1 MNAIQALLTDH
12 IAIWTDADTKKKT
25 GRGRSSGNAASVYG
39 IRKLRELILELAVR
53 GKLVPQDA
61 NDEPASELLKRIQA
75 EKAKL
80 IAEGKIKKDKPLAPI
95 TENEKTF
102 ELPHGWEWVRLGDTG
117 RIFNGNSVSESEKVT
132 LSKVTEGYPFVAT
145 KDIGYGLE
153 KLDYEN
159 GIKVP
164 FDALNFRV
172 AKINTVFICAEG
184 GSAGKKCGISDRD
197 ICFGNKLYANE
208 TWAGMNAKF
217 ILYIYLT
224 PYFYNEFAVRM
235 TGIIGGIARSEFL
248 ELPVPIPPEE
258 EQERIVAKLDELM
271 ALCDQLETRH
281 NNAAE
286 AHEKL
291 VSHLLSTLTQ
301 TSVRPE
307 YIEGRGS
314 TSSPRTEFE
323 ENWQRI
329 AAHFDTLF
337 TTEAS
342 IDSLKQTLLQLAVM
356 GKLVPQDPNDE
367 PVSVLLKRI
376 QAEKARFIAEGKI
389 KKDKPLPP
397 IPEDEKPFELPQS
410 WAWAR
415 IGESVLSTEYG
426 LSEKSFEVSEGV
438 PVLKMG
444 DIQDGKVILGGQ
456 KKVAHNV
463 EGLPELYLRAGDLLY
478 NRTNSAELVGKTGI
492 YDGLDGVYTF
502 ASYLIRIRCVDTLLS
517 PRYLNFVMGTPLFRE
532 TQIEPHLKQQC
543 GQANV
548 NGTIMKNMIVSVPP
562 FEAQKRIVAKVDE
575 LTALCDQIKTRIT
588 LANQLQQKLADVVV
602 EQAIA

>member
-1 MNAIQALLTDH
+1 MNAIQTLLTEHLD
-12 IAIWTDADTKKKT
+12 IWTDADTEKKS
-25 GRGRSSGNAASVYG
+25 GRGRSLGNAASVYG

-61 NDEPASELLKRIQA
+61 NDEPASELLRRIQA
-75 EKAKL
+75 EKSKL
-80 IAEGKIKKDKPLAPI
+80 IAEGSIKKGKPLAPI
-95 TENEKTF
+95 TEEEKSF
-102 ELPHGWEWVRLGDTG
+102 DLPQGWVWARNGFLFSLRKG
-117 RIFNGNSVSESEKVT
+117 RIPKILSEDHIGLPYLDIEALDRGVIRRYSNDDKCPQSTDSDILVVCDGSRSGLVLNG
-132 LSKVTEGYPFVAT
+132 
-145 KDIGYGLE
+145 
-153 KLDYEN
+153 
-159 GIKVP
+159 
-164 FDALNFRV
+164 
-172 AKINTVFICAEG
+172 
-184 GSAGKKCGISDRD
+184 
-197 ICFGNKLYANE
+197 
-208 TWAGMNAKF
+208 KF
-217 ILYIYLT
+217 
-224 PYFYNEFAVRM
+224 
-235 TGIIGGIARSEFL
+235 GIIGSTLSIIDTPVFIQPFVRLIFKEGYEHLNSTMKGAAIPHLDTQKLVL
-248 ELPVPIPPEE
+248 EVIGLPPLA
-258 EQERIVAKLDELM
+258 EQHRIVAKVDELM
-271 ALCDQLETRH
+271 ELCDQLETRH
-281 NNAAE
+281 HNAAE

-291 VSHLLSTLTQ
+291 VSHLLATLTQ
-301 TSVRPE
+301 SPVRGEPVE
-307 YIEGRGS
+307 PRPS
-314 TSSPRTEFE
+314 TSSGRTEFE
-323 ENWQRI
+323 DNWQRI

-342 IDSLKQTLLQLAVM
+342 LDALKQTLLQLAVM

-367 PVSVLLKRI
+367 PAIALLKRI
-376 QAEKARFIAEGKI
+376 QAEKARLIAEGKI

-397 IPEDEKPFELPQS
+397 ITEEEKPFELPQS

-575 LTALCDQIKTRIT
+575 LTALCDQLKTRIT